1 MVDEK
6 IDESSMG
13 QQSMEE
19 HPFYRNRP
27 LKIFILL
34 LTITVFILPILII
47 ANILMGKPA
56 FFFF

>member
-1 MVDEK
+1 MDRDNVEQ
-6 IDESSMG
+6 G
-13 QQSMEE
+13 PMEE

-34 LTITVFILPILII
+34 LTVAVFVIPVIMII
-47 ANILMGKPA
+47 NVLLGKPA

>member
-1 MVDEK
+1 MVEEK
-6 IDESSMG
+6 IDEG
-13 QQSMEE
+13 NIEQGPMEE

-34 LTITVFILPILII
+34 LTVAVFVIPVVMII
-47 ANILMGKPA
+47 NVLLGKPA

>member
-1 MVDEK
+1 MVEEK
-6 IDESSMG
+6 IDESNMEQG
-13 QQSMEE
+13 PMEE

-34 LTITVFILPILII
+34 LTVAVFVIPVVMII
-47 ANILMGKPA
+47 NVLLGKPA